1 MQVVNTT
8 MNVPF
13 VDLKAQY
20 QSIKPEVDAAI
31 AAVLDET
38 AFVGGPRVKAFE
50 DAFAQYCGVG
60 HCLGLANGTDA
71 LFIALKAL
79 GIGAGDEVITVA
91 NTFVAT
97 SEAIKMAG
105 AQVVF
110 VDINPTP
117 TTLTSTKSAKI
128 TAKTRRSFRCIS
140 TGSPRT
146 WRRRIGQKHGL
157 RVIAMRRRRT
167 VRPIAGSRLR
177 SWPISPVSASI
188 PARTSAPTVMPAPW

>member
-31 AAVLDET
+31 AAVLEET
-38 AFVGGPRVKAFE
+38 AFIGGPHVKAFE
-50 DAFAQYCGVG
+50 DAFAKYCGVG

-79 GIGAGDEVITVA
+79 GIGRGDEVITVA

-97 SEAIKMAG
+97 SEAITMAG

-110 VDINPTP
+110 VDINPT
-117 TTLTSTKSAKI
+117 TYNLDVDQLESKI
-128 TAKTRRSFRCIS
+128 TPKTKAII
-140 TGSPRT
+140 PVHLY
-146 WRRRIGQKHGL
+146 GQP
-157 RVIAMRRRRT
+157 ADMA
-167 VRPIAGSRLR
+167 PITALA
-177 SWPISPVSASI
+177 SWHLT
-188 PARTSAPTVMPAPW
+188 RFMPPP